1 MTSTEIEALQESLKY
16 HMETEGSS
24 AVKDFLDIPWITLNA
39 HIYSEQGK
47 VVKFYQ
53 GDKFCGVLIFDVDR
67 GWWTPKVIV
76 SEVAVLACL
85 GVHGLQRE
93 ACKMLDQLAKEYHAS
108 LIASGCFF
116 QKYPKIVSNCYKK
129 FGYVDTYPTYA
140 KVVNHDNQRRDENP
154 VCLQR
159 GM

>member
-1 MTSTEIEALQESLKY
+1 MTSTEVEALQESLKY

-24 AVKDFLDIPWITLNA
+24 AVKGFLDIPWIIHNA
-39 HIYSEQGK
+39 RIYSEQGN

-53 GDKFCGVLIFDVDR
+53 GDKFCGVLIFEVDR
-67 GWWTPKVIV
+67 GWWTPKVIL

-85 GVHGLQRE
+85 GIHGLQRE
-93 ACKMLDQLAKEYHAS
+93 ACKMLDRLAKEYHAS

-116 QKYPKIVSNCYKK
+116 QRHPQMVSNCYKK

-140 KVVNHDNQRRDENP
+140 KVVNHDNQ
-154 VCLQR
+154 
-159 GM
+159 

>member
-1 MTSTEIEALQESLKY
+1 MTSTEVEALQESLKY

-24 AVKDFLDIPWITLNA
+24 AVKDFLDIPWITMSAVL
-39 HIYSEQGK
+39 YSEKGN

-53 GDKFCGVLIFDVDR
+53 GDKFCGILIFDVDK

-85 GVHGLQRE
+85 GVHGFQRE
-93 ACKMLDQLAKEYHAS
+93 VCKMLDQLAKEYHAS
-108 LIASGCFF
+108 LTAPARLF
-116 QKYPKIVSNCYKK
+116 QNYPKMVSNCYKK

-140 KVVNHDNQRRDENP
+140 KVVNHDNK
-154 VCLQR
+154 
-159 GM
+159 

>member
-1 MTSTEIEALQESLKY
+1 MTPTEVRALQESLKY
-16 HMETEGSS
+16 HAETRGSNAIS
-24 AVKDFLDIPWITLNA
+24 EFLDVPWVTQNA
-39 HIYSEQGK
+39 IQFSKMGK

-67 GWWTPKVIV
+67 GWWTPKVIL
-76 SEVAVLACL
+76 SEVAVLSCL

-93 ACKMLDQLAKEYHAS
+93 ACKMLDQLAKKYHAS

-116 QKYPKIVSNCYKK
+116 QRHPRMVSNCYKK

-140 KVVNHDNQRRDENP
+140 KEVNYDNQ
-154 VCLQR
+154 
-159 GM
+159 

>member
-1 MTSTEIEALQESLKY
+1 M
-16 HMETEGSS
+16 S
-24 AVKDFLDIPWITLNA
+24 AVL
-39 HIYSEQGK
+39 YSKQGH

-53 GDKFCGVLIFDVDR
+53 GDKFCGILIFDVDK

-85 GVHGLQRE
+85 GVHGFQRE
-93 ACKMLDQLAKEYHAS
+93 VCKMLDQLAKEYHAS

-116 QKYPKIVSNCYKK
+116 QKYPKMVSNCYKK

-140 KVVNHDNQRRDENP
+140 KVVNHDNQ
-154 VCLQR
+154 
-159 GM
+159 

>member
-1 MTSTEIEALQESLKY
+1 MTPTEVRALQESLKY
-16 HMETEGSS
+16 HAETRGSKAIS
-24 AVKDFLDIPWITLNA
+24 EFLDVPWITQNA
-39 HIYSEQGK
+39 IQFSKMEK

-67 GWWTPKVIV
+67 GWWTPKVIL

-85 GVHGLQRE
+85 GIHGLQRE
-93 ACKMLDQLAKEYHAS
+93 ACKMLDRLAKEYHAS

-116 QKYPKIVSNCYKK
+116 QRHPQMVSNCYKK

-140 KVVNHDNQRRDENP
+140 KVVNHDNQ
-154 VCLQR
+154 
-159 GM
+159 